1 MKIKSLLLA
10 TMALAITADAAA
22 NVEMSIFKKKKK
34 KAATEASSSAKKT
47 DKFDKA
53 INGATAYNGMFTAYV
68 NKKGELLLQ
77 VTKSN
82 LDVLYLMA
90 NRMVSTSE
98 NANFNAG
105 EMVGTP
111 FMFSLSADTA
121 NVYMHSYQNY
131 ERVVP
136 GDPIEKAFNRNF
148 VHPIMKTFK
157 IKASRKDTLLI
168 DMTSFF
174 VSNEKCITPIRQSVN
189 TRSTKSASFDA
200 SASKL
205 MGVKSFEKNL
215 EITSRL
221 NYNAE
226 SGAYTDRKSVV

>member
-1 MKIKSLLLA
+1 
-10 TMALAITADAAA
+10 
-22 NVEMSIFKKKKK
+22 
-34 KAATEASSSAKKT
+34 
-47 DKFDKA
+47 
-53 INGATAYNGMFTAYV
+53 MFTAYV

-136 GDPIEKAFNRNF
+136 GDPIE
-148 VHPIMKTFK
+148 
-157 IKASRKDTLLI
+157 
-168 DMTSFF
+168 
-174 VSNEKCITPIRQSVN
+174 
-189 TRSTKSASFDA
+189 
-200 SASKL
+200 
-205 MGVKSFEKNL
+205 
-215 EITSRL
+215 
-221 NYNAE
+221 
-226 SGAYTDRKSVV
+226 

>member
-1 MKIKSLLLA
+1 
-10 TMALAITADAAA
+10 
-22 NVEMSIFKKKKK
+22 
-34 KAATEASSSAKKT
+34 
-47 DKFDKA
+47 
-53 INGATAYNGMFTAYV
+53 
-68 NKKGELLLQ
+68 
-77 VTKSN
+77 
-82 LDVLYLMA
+82 MA

-221 NYNAE
+221 NYNAVGSLHRADAPLYRGSAQGAHE
-226 SGAYTDRKSVV
+226 DALSGQPRGILQHQVLHLFVQQGLHRPQGVHPPLARGAQGRGPAEVLQRRAG

>member
-1 MKIKSLLLA
+1 MVLQLIS
-10 TMALAITADAAA
+10 
-22 NVEMSIFKKKKK
+22 
-34 KAATEASSSAKKT
+34 
-47 DKFDKA
+47 DKA
-53 INGATAYNGMFTAYV
+53 INGATAYHGMFTAYV

-168 DMTSFF
+168 
-174 VSNEKCITPIRQSVN
+174 VLCIQREVHHPHPPECQHTLYQVGLVRRICLQ
-189 TRSTKSASFDA
+189 ADG
-200 SASKL
+200 SKEL
-205 MGVKSFEKNL
+205 
-215 EITSRL
+215 
-221 NYNAE
+221 
-226 SGAYTDRKSVV
+226 

>member
-1 MKIKSLLLA
+1 MMKIKSLLLA

-53 INGATAYNGMFTAYV
+53 INGATAYHGMFTAYV

-148 VHPIMKTFK
+148 VHPI
-157 IKASRKDTLLI
+157 IRPSR
-168 DMTSFF
+168 
-174 VSNEKCITPIRQSVN
+174 
-189 TRSTKSASFDA
+189 
-200 SASKL
+200 
-205 MGVKSFEKNL
+205 
-215 EITSRL
+215 
-221 NYNAE
+221 
-226 SGAYTDRKSVV
+226 